1 MRNDARQDGD
11 DGDGLGMRAA
21 TVGVAA
27 WRRPGPYG
35 RLGLGAALSW
45 PAAVLARGLGLLP
58 HWHPVSLT
66 FGMLLSALPGCV
78 LAAVR
83 ARGRRRWREGH
94 SARLELLEAKMT
106 DLFEMMLEATE
117 AAGLP
122 APGIPAQA
130 RRLRLVTREAPGQ
143 AGGA

>member
-11 DGDGLGMRAA
+11 DGDGLARRAA
-21 TVGVAA
+21 AACVAA
-27 WRRPGPYG
+27 WHRPGPYG

-45 PAAVLARGLGLLP
+45 PAAVMVRGLGLLP
-58 HWHPVSLT
+58 HWHLVSLT
-66 FGMLLSALPGCV
+66 FGMLLSALPGCA

-106 DLFEMMLEATE
+106 DLFEMMLAATE

-122 APGIPAQA
+122 APRIPAPA
-130 RRLRLVTREAPGQ
+130 RRLRLVTREVPGQ
-143 AGGA
+143 TGGA

>member
-1 MRNDARQDGD
+1 MRKDAHQDGD
-11 DGDGLGMRAA
+11 DGAGEPGQAGSAA
-21 TVGVAA
+21 VLA
-27 WRRPGPYG
+27 WRRLGPHG
-35 RLGLGAALSW
+35 RLGAGAALSW

-58 HWHPVSLT
+58 HWHPVSLA
-66 FGMLLSALPGCV
+66 FGMLLSALPGFA

-106 DLFEMMLEATE
+106 DLFTLMLEATE

-122 APGIPAQA
+122 SIDAVQLPN
-130 RRLRLVTREAPGQ
+130 LRLVRDGETG
-143 AGGA
+143 